1 MDTSIILER
10 IVNNCKEFC
19 KYSNDVSCNLA
30 GDSLEVLKKIPSGSI
45 SLILTDPPY
54 HTTKKR
60 NIYGDTFFREDA
72 DYLSWIA
79 EYAKEWKRVLKPNG
93 SVFCFCSAAMA
104 AKLEAVFSSEF
115 NILSQIVW
123 TKPNAPGFDGWKQKM
138 KKEALRQWYA
148 HTERIIFMEPAVE
161 GNLNRSF
168 FGDYLRNAR
177 KELSITTNTI
187 TEMIGAYGKINHG
200 GAVSNWESGRN
211 VPSREQYERLCEAF
225 YQLGRIEP
233 MPAYEDIIRP
243 FNVNKNI
250 EFTDVWTF
258 ENIRPYKGKHPAEKP
273 VKMLEHAIVA
283 TTYEQDIVLD
293 CFAGSGSTAV
303 AALKNGRKSVSIEID
318 KQWTE
323 QITALLKKLNG
334 LPKEDFPDNYH
345 EALLQAPPDQM
356 TFSL

>member
-1 MDTSIILER
+1 MNTSSVFKKIIDDCQEY
-10 IVNNCKEFC
+10 C
-19 KYSNDVSCNLA
+19 KYSSDVSCNLA
-30 GDSLEVLKKIPSGSI
+30 GDSLEVLKSIPSHSI
-45 SLILTDPPY
+45 ALILTDPPY
-54 HTTKKR
+54 HTTKKK

-72 DYLSWIA
+72 EYLSWIA

-93 SVFCFCSAAMA
+93 SVFCFCSAAMS

-148 HTERIIFMEPAVE
+148 HTERIIFLEPAVE

-168 FGDYLRNAR
+168 FGDFLRNAR
-177 KELSITTNTI
+177 KELSITTNAL
-187 TEMIGAYGKINHG
+187 TEMVGAYGKVNHG
-200 GAVSNWESGRN
+200 GAVSNWEAGRN
-211 VPSREQYERLCEAF
+211 VPSREQYDRLCEAF
-225 YQLGRIEP
+225 YQRGRTEP

-243 FNVNKNI
+243 FCVNKNM

-273 VKMLEHAIVA
+273 VKMLEHAILA
-283 TTYEQDIVLD
+283 TTYEGDIVLD

-303 AALKNGRKSVSIEID
+303 AALKNNRRSVSIEID
-318 KQWTE
+318 EQWTA
-323 QITALLKKLNG
+323 QITALLQHLNG
-334 LPKEDFPDNYH
+334 LANGEYPDNYN

-356 TFSL
+356 AFKL

>member
-1 MDTSIILER
+1 MDTGVIFSQ
-10 IVNNCKEFC
+10 IVDECA
-19 KYSNDVSCNLA
+19 KYCTFSNAVSCNLS
-30 GDSLEVLKKIPSGSI
+30 GDSLEVLKNIPSESV

-72 DYLSWIA
+72 DYLAWIA
-79 EYAKEWKRVLKPNG
+79 EYARQWRRILKPNG

-104 AKLEAVFSSEF
+104 AKLEAVFSAEF
-115 NILSQIVW
+115 NVLSQIVW

-148 HTERIIFMEPAVE
+148 HTERILFMEPAVE
-161 GNLNRSF
+161 GNLNRSY

-177 KELSITTNTI
+177 KEAGLTAHAL
-187 TEMIGAYGKINHG
+187 TEMVGAYGKVNHG
-200 GAVSNWESGRN
+200 GAVSNWEAGRN
-211 VPSREQYERLCEAF
+211 VPSREQYDRMCQAF
-225 YQLGRIEP
+225 MQCGRAEP

-243 FNVNKNI
+243 FNVNKNM

-273 VKMLEHAIVA
+273 VKMLEHAILS
-283 TTYEQDIVLD
+283 TSYEGDIVLD

-303 AALKNGRKSVSIEID
+303 AALKHHRRSISVEID
-318 KQWTE
+318 EKWSG
-323 QITALLKKLNG
+323 QITGILKRLYQ
-334 LPKEDFPDNYH
+334 LQPEEYPDNYH
-345 EALLQAPPDQM
+345 EPLLPEEQTTDP
-356 TFSL
+356 